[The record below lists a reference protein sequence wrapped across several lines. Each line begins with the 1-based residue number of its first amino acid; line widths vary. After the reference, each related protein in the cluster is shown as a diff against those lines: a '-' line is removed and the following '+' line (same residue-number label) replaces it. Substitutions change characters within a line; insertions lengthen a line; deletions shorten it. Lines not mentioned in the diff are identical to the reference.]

1 MLLCSGCSMQKYL
14 TWADDDAYE
23 TIQQNDLNALG
34 RDSKFDVAYSPLG
47 KTGNTI
53 ALPGK
58 TIKLYEAKPAGIGFN
73 DVIFIALR
81 NSRDYQRQKEDL
93 FREALALAAERRS
106 WDLPEHGGSVD
117 GVGELAKPLGQT
129 STTAVAAMAA
139 EPTLTQRF
147 VHGGILTLGVA
158 LDVATD
164 FLGSDSFTLGSMID
178 ANFTQPLLRGAWN
191 HIAFEPLYRRQ
202 RDFEFAVFEFN
213 RYRQTFT
220 VAIVRAYLGVLER
233 RDRLENE
240 IANIK
245 GLEQTRNLT
254 RVLADGGQ
262 VSRIEFDQAEQRL
275 LNARI
280 RLAEQKQSY
289 CDSVDELKIA
299 IGLPIRAN
307 IEPAYPAALEE
318 LNKFKPAK
326 GDVPFDETKAIGY
339 ALAARP
345 DVLTQRA
352 TLRDAERNM
361 ELAADEFLPKLDFE
375 AGFSMTSGPGGNDFT
390 RYSKTRNAR
399 YARLVLDYDFDQT
412 DNRNAY
418 RNTLLDLLD
427 AQRSYELFLD
437 RVRLEVRQNYRKLE
451 QSRQTFALQTAA
463 VEIAKRNRALSA
475 LQQKEGQA
483 SARDVLD
490 AEENLRDALNGL
502 TRALVEYTNTRLDL
516 FASLGLVQINDG
528 GKLGERKTPD
538 QSDRLQKRYPYTSGT
553 FDKDADKTKK
563 LDNEGWE

>member
-1 MLLCSGCSMQKYL
+1 MLAGGCSLQKYL

-23 TIQQNDLNALG
+23 TIQKNDHNALG
-34 RDSKFDVAYSPLG
+34 RDSKFDVAYQPLG
-47 KTGNTI
+47 AAGNSIT
-53 ALPGK
+53 LPNK
-58 TIKLYEAKPAGIGFN
+58 TIPLYNAKPAGISFD
-73 DVIFIALR
+73 DVIYIALR
-81 NSRDYQRQKEDL
+81 NSRDYQRQKETL

-106 WDLPEHGGSVD
+106 WDLPAHGG
-117 GVGELAKPLGQT
+117 GVGGEGEIAKPLGQN
-129 STTAVAAMAA
+129 STASVAAVAA

-158 LDVATD
+158 LNVATD
-164 FLGSDSFTLGSMID
+164 FLGSDSFAVGSMID

-191 HIAFEPLYRRQ
+191 HIAFEPLYRSQ

-220 VAIVRAYLGVLER
+220 VGIVRKYLAVLER

-240 IANIK
+240 NANIK

-262 VSRIEFDQAEQRL
+262 VSRIESDQAEQRL

-280 RLAEQKQSY
+280 SLATQTQAY
-289 CDSVDELKIA
+289 QNAVDELKIA

-307 IEPAYPAALEE
+307 VEPAYPDALKE
-318 LNKFKPAK
+318 LEKFKPAK

-345 DVLTQRA
+345 DVLTERA
-352 TLRDAERNM
+352 TLRDAQRNM
-361 ELAADEFLPKLDFE
+361 ELAADDFLPKLDFE

-390 RYSKTRNAR
+390 RYSKSRNAR

-418 RNTLLDLLD
+418 RNALLNLLDT
-427 AQRSYELFLD
+427 QRSYDLFLD
-437 RVRLEVRQNYRKLE
+437 QVRLEVRQNYRKLE

-475 LQQKEGQA
+475 LQQREGQA

-516 FASLGLVQINDG
+516 FASLGLVQVNDG
-528 GKLGERKTPD
+528 GKLAEAKTPE

-553 FDKDADKTKK
+553 FDPKADKTKV
-563 LDNEGWE
+563 LDDEGGE